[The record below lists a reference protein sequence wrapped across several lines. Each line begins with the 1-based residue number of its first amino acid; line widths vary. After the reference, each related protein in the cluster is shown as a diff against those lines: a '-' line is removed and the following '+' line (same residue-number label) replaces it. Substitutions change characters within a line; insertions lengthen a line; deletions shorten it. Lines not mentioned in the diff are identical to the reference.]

1 MGKEGVSV
9 GGATRQAD
17 GESRLKHTNKMANLV
32 AAAAAAAVERCKP
45 NQKSSLTLWLFFLGG
60 GELKSIVSRLR

>member
-1 MGKEGVSV
+1 MGKQGVSV

-32 AAAAAAAVERCKP
+32 AAAAAAAAVERRKP
-45 NQKSSLTLWLFFLGG
+45 NQKSSLTLWLFFGG
-60 GELKSIVSRLR
+60 A